1 MRWYHGLW
9 IAILVSIATVAAYFL
24 GGRKSTLK
32 KTIALERKVIEG
44 KAQAKRHLAEDGA
57 DIARRRIE
65 REHILA
71 IDKLDKEDRDEAIR
85 LRTDPAALIEHILRA
100 SS

>member
-44 KAQAKRHLAEDGA
+44 KAQAKLHLAKDGA
-57 DIARRRIE
+57 DEARRRIE
-65 REHILA
+65 KEHAEKLTKLA
-71 IDKLDKEDRDEAIR
+71 KEDHDEIDR
-85 LRTDPAALIEHILRA
+85 LRNDPAAYIEYILRA